1 MKFRAPK
8 WQGDFDQFA
17 AGLLA
22 WLEAAGASNYDE
34 SVSQYAHALQSA
46 ALAKECGGCA
56 ALVVAA
62 LLHDVGHLLIGE
74 DDGGKPFLERDLEHE
89 RVGSLWLSRAFG
101 ADVTGPIRM
110 HVAAKRYLCSIDA
123 AYYGGL
129 SDASKRSLDLQG
141 GTMTVDE
148 IREFIAQPAAQD
160 AIELR
165 RIDDLAKEPGRI
177 VPGGDEY
184 RPLLVEALRNASAAR
199 SDS

>member
-1 MKFRAPK
+1 MRFRAPQ
-8 WQGDFDQFA
+8 WEDDPDQFV

-22 WLEAAGASNYDE
+22 WMEVAGATHYDE
-34 SVSQYAHALQSA
+34 AVSQYAHALQSA
-46 ALAKECGGCA
+46 ALAKECGGGS

-74 DDGGKPFLERDLEHE
+74 HDSRKPFPERDLEHE
-89 RVGSLWLSRAFG
+89 RIGSLWLSRAFG
-101 ADVTGPIRM
+101 CDVTGPVRM

-129 SDASKRSLDLQG
+129 SEASKRSLDLQG

-148 IREFIAQPAAQD
+148 IREFLAQPAAQD

-165 RIDDLAKEPGRI
+165 RIDDLAKESGRV
-177 VPGGDEY
+177 VPGGDAY
-184 RPLLVEALRNASAAR
+184 RALLVEALGKASGAR
-199 SDS
+199 GAT